1 MPVSLSN
8 GRSPGRTYDEGVEFG
23 GVVLAGGRSSRMG
36 TAKAALEWHGSTLL
50 YRTVAI
56 VARAT
61 GGPVVIVRASGQ
73 ELPELPVGVTVV
85 DDPREGKGPVQGIA
99 AGLAA
104 LDGQADAAFVTST
117 DLPFLHP
124 AFIGRVLRALTT
136 PDGAAPGGLV
146 SDGAAPGDVAP
157 GGAVSDRVLGAV
169 SDGGVLAGPDV
180 VLPVARGYRQ
190 PLAAAY
196 RTRLAGLAER
206 LVREDQLKPAFLFQ
220 ECAVTTLDDA
230 ALLTD
235 PLLAKLDPDLDSVR
249 NVNTPEDYQAARLE
263 PAPEVTVQLFGALA
277 RAGRVAGPRQVR
289 AATVQAAADA
299 AGLPFDRHVAAAL
312 NGDQITRDP
321 RVPLAV
327 GDTVYFMSADAGG

>member
-1 MPVSLSN
+1 
-8 GRSPGRTYDEGVEFG
+8 
-23 GVVLAGGRSSRMG
+23 MG

-61 GGPVVIVRASGQ
+61 GGPVVVVRASGQ
-73 ELPELPVGVTVV
+73 ELPELPKGVTVV

-99 AGLAA
+99 VGLAA
-104 LDGQADAAFVTST
+104 LEGRVDAAFITST

-136 PDGAAPGGLV
+136 PIGEAPDDAVLEGA
-146 SDGAAPGDVAP
+146 
-157 GGAVSDRVLGAV
+157 
-169 SDGGVLAGPDV
+169 DV

-206 LVREDQLKPAFLFQ
+206 LVVDDRLKPAFLFQ
-220 ECAVTTLDDA
+220 ECTVTTLDDA

-249 NVNTPEDYQAARLE
+249 NVNTPEDYQAARSE

-277 RAGRVAGPRQVR
+277 KQAAARAGGSVGPRQVR

-321 RVPLAV
+321 RVPLAA